1 MIPQDPSRRQF
12 LAATTAALIAA
23 GCQHHHASPPTQNSP
38 LLRPEPVGG
47 ATQDCPPDA
56 PQEKIID
63 IHQHTNYSGRTDEQ
77 LLAHQ
82 RNMGVTQ
89 TVLLPAGHP
98 VERPSTHMGKSNGLA
113 AQCFPVESCYR
124 IVQEHP
130 GEYFFFANE
139 VPDVE
144 DTRAVIEKYLK
155 LGALGI
161 GEEKFNIDV
170 ESPAFDVVA
179 CLARDYDVPLLMHIQ
194 YQMYNHG
201 FDRFW
206 RVLEKYPTTRF
217 IGHAQTM
224 WANIDK
230 LADQKVLYPK
240 TPVHSGGLTDQYLRD
255 YPNFFADISAGS
267 GLQSLTRD
275 HDHARAFLLRHQD
288 KIMYGSDCNDHTG
301 KIENCQG
308 LLTINAVKQLAP
320 SREIARKI
328 LHDNA
333 ARVLRI
339 T

>member
-1 MIPQDPSRRQF
+1 MIPKDPSRRQF
-12 LAATTAALIAA
+12 LATTAALLAA
-23 GCQHHHASPPTQNSP
+23 GCKSQQPRPTQDSRLSTRDSSEN
-38 LLRPEPVGG
+38 
-47 ATQDCPPDA
+47 
-56 PQEKIID
+56 IID

-77 LLAHQ
+77 LLLHQ

-113 AQCFPVESCYR
+113 AKCGSNETCYQ
-124 IVQEHP
+124 IAQEHP

-144 DTRAVIEKYLK
+144 NTRAEIEKYLK

-170 ESPAFDVVA
+170 ESPAFDTVA
-179 CLARDYDVPLLMHIQ
+179 SLARDYDVPLLMHIQ

-206 RVLEKYPTTRF
+206 RVLEKYPKTRF

-224 WANIDK
+224 WANIDR
-230 LADQKVLYPK
+230 LARQEVLYPK
-240 TPVHSGGLTDQYLRD
+240 THVQAGGLTDHYLRD
-255 YPNFFADISAGS
+255 YPNFYADISAGS
-267 GLQSLTRD
+267 GLGALLRD
-275 HDHARAFLLRHQD
+275 EEHARAFLLTHQD
-288 KIMYGSDCNDHTG
+288 KIMYGSDCNDPLG
-301 KIENCQG
+301 KIPLCQG
-308 LLTINAVKQLAP
+308 VLTIAAIKRLSPSKQ
-320 SREIARKI
+320 IARKI

-339 T
+339 PPAGKGAQLSA